1 MSKLDKQID
10 ELLKS
15 VKVQQLEVSDEE
27 KKSKV
32 SWITTC
38 SYEMNCG
45 RIINIHVCNKD
56 SIIKAMG
63 DLIHCTET
71 INKAHKELGLDEY
84 NMIHNGFH
92 YDDWVADFNKR
103 LSVLSIK
110 EKKQKLSVAE
120 TKLNGILS
128 DDQRRQ
134 LELDDIL
141 SSI

>member
-15 VKVQQLEVSDEE
+15 VKAQQLEVSTEE

-38 SYEMNCG
+38 SYEMSCG
-45 RIINIHVCNKD
+45 RIINLPVCNKD

-71 INKAHKELGLDEY
+71 NIKAHKELGLNEY
-84 NMIHNGFH
+84 SMIHNGFH
-92 YDDWVADFNKR
+92 YDLWVADFNKR

-134 LELDDIL
+134 LELDNIL